1 MFAIS
6 RGTGVL
12 WLWLLCRG
20 KNLKKCMPMKWLFRP
35 ARLFRLWICRFTEGG
50 HCVNEKQR
58 LLQRVQM
65 FDFILD
71 ELNLFLDTHPG
82 DQNAIAYFNRYQYL
96 KNAAANEY
104 ITQFGPLRAED
115 FAGGESFDWIQGP
128 WPWEREGN

>member
-1 MFAIS
+1 M
-6 RGTGVL
+6 
-12 WLWLLCRG
+12 
-20 KNLKKCMPMKWLFRP
+20 
-35 ARLFRLWICRFTEGG
+35 
-50 HCVNEKQR
+50 NEKQR